1 MARNVKK
8 FYLMK
13 LNVYQVWY
21 AGKISAQNLQD
32 SLVILVKVLPF
43 YIYIYIY
50 IILVMCTTH

>member
-43 YIYIYIY
+43 YIYIYISS
-50 IILVMCTTH
+50 